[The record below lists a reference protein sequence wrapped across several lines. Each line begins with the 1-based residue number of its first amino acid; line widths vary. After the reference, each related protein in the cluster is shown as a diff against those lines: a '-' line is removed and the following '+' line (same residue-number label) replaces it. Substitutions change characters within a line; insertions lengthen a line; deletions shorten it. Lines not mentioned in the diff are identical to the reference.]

1 MKLSLRRSRTNDVCT
16 IGSLYVNGTFLCNV
30 LEDPV
35 RELKGIPPAVW
46 KIPGKTAIPAGQ
58 YQIVLS
64 FSPRFRRILPEL
76 LNVPGFTGI
85 RIHPGNTDADTEGCL
100 LPGTWNGG
108 DRVDASARAFSSLV
122 AELNVA
128 IQKNEAIW
136 IGISNPGATEYDY

>member
-1 MKLSLRRSRTNDVCT
+1 MKLSLRRSRSNEKCT
-16 IGSLYVNGTFLCNV
+16 IGSLYVNGVFLCNV

-46 KIPGKTAIPAGQ
+46 KIAGKTAIPSGE

-64 FSPRFRRILPEL
+64 HSPRFKRILPEL

-108 DRVDASARAFSSLV
+108 DRVDGSAKAFSLLV

-136 IGISNPGATEYDY
+136 ISVTNPGSEQYGY